1 MGKIEHLFSQ
11 YPITRSLFISILS
24 VNEKNFSR
32 RQNIN
37 IWKLIGKNQFSYCTF
52 ILHSLYVNN
61 FVKIVID
68 LFVAMEILGV
78 FFRNIFRIRNEH
90 LVMNN
95 TNCCATRV
103 SYQNMS
109 DIVDWSRLSSK
120 LGIASG
126 TNLVL
131 EISSNRNEI

>member
-1 MGKIEHLFSQ
+1 MHF
-11 YPITRSLFISILS
+11 
-24 VNEKNFSR
+24 V
-32 RQNIN
+32 
-37 IWKLIGKNQFSYCTF
+37 
-52 ILHSLYVNN
+52 HSLYVNN
-61 FVKIVID
+61 CVKIVID

-120 LGIASG
+120 LGIDSG
-126 TNLVL
+126 TNLL